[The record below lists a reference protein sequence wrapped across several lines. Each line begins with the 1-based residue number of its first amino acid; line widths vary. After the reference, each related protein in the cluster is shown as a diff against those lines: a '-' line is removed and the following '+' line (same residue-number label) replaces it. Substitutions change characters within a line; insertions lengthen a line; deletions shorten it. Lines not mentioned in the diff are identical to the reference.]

1 METIIDEPRW
11 VRRGSWFG
19 CPLGGALLGA
29 GLYAVAGWVVSLA
42 WFPMQGPFK
51 LIVQIPRPWGLLGLI
66 AVGLVAGW
74 LFAAV
79 WAEQRLIVTV
89 APGSVR
95 LQRGKKKRRIEAEV
109 TAVFKDDKELVLL
122 GVEGRELVR
131 EKADLAEADLAKGF
145 TEHGFPWQDEPP
157 AER

>member
-1 METIIDEPRW
+1 METIIDEPTW
-11 VRRGSWFG
+11 LRRGSWFG
-19 CPLGGALLGA
+19 CPLIGVALGA
-29 GLYAVAGWVVSLA
+29 GIYGVATWAVTVT
-42 WFPMQGPFK
+42 WFPMQKPFQA
-51 LIVQIPRPWGLLGLI
+51 LLEIPKPWGLAGLLVLGLI
-66 AVGLVAGW
+66 AGW

-95 LQRGKKKRRIEAEV
+95 LQRGKKKRRIEAQL

-122 GVEGRELVR
+122 GAEGKELVR
-131 EKADLAEADLAKGF
+131 EKTDLSETVLEKGF
-145 TEHGFPWQDEPP
+145 TGHGFPWHDEPP

>member
-1 METIIDEPRW
+1 METVIDEPGW
-11 VRRGSWFG
+11 VRQGSWFV
-19 CPLGGALLGA
+19 CPLVGAAIGG
-29 GLYAVAGWVVSLA
+29 GLYAIASWVVSLA
-42 WFPMQGPFK
+42 WFPWQKPFQ
-51 LIVQIPRPWGLLGLI
+51 LIAQIPKPWALVGLLVL
-66 AVGLVAGW
+66 GLVAGW

-79 WAEQRLIVTV
+79 WADQRLIVTV

-131 EKADLAEADLAKGF
+131 EKTDLSETDLAKGF
-145 TEHGFPWQDEPP
+145 TGHGFPWLDEPP